1 MLDPQQMPCSTR
13 FKPLRRACF
22 GLLIALAAL
31 AGRGHAEE
39 GTDLA
44 ALLNVHGTSAGTAAP
59 PSISQQPA
67 GILRSMESVIVNSQA
82 AEGIRPADALLETAI
97 DVRQQTLV
105 TRSPETLFHWKASN
119 LRTRPLYFQDVSL
132 ERYGHQRCG
141 YCGQTVRSGL
151 KFYSDIIKLPLRM
164 CADPPC
170 QTVYALGYARPGD
183 PTLPVRETHR

>member
-1 MLDPQQMPCSTR
+1 MIDPQQMLCFTR
-13 FKPLRRACF
+13 LTPVRRACF
-22 GLLIALAAL
+22 GLFIALAVL
-31 AGRGHAEE
+31 VGRGNAEE
-39 GTDLA
+39 GATLA
-44 ALLNVHGTSAGTAAP
+44 ALLNAHGTSIGTAAP
-59 PSISQQPA
+59 PSMSQQPA
-67 GILRSMESVIVNSQA
+67 GILRSMETVVVDSQA
-82 AEGIRPADALLETAI
+82 AEGIRPADELVGTVN
-97 DVRQQTLV
+97 DVRQQALV
-105 TRSPETLFHWKASN
+105 ARSPETLFHWKASN

-141 YCGQTVRSGL
+141 YCAQTVRSGL